1 MNLHK
6 LDKDTVG
13 LANELSGLTAFEGVD
28 RKSLQAVAATG
39 RVVHLPSGWA
49 IMSENTPADSVYV
62 LLAGDTEVR
71 HGSEVVATL
80 SAGALVGE
88 AALIDRRR
96 RNASVI
102 TTSEVRALRLN
113 YDDLPQLFGRHGDVE
128 DVFRRE
134 WERKAAT
141 AAPV

>member
-1 MNLHK
+1 MQLHK
-6 LDKDTVG
+6 QDKE
-13 LANELSGLTAFEGVD
+13 LAALADELGGLTVFEGLD
-28 RKSLQAVAATG
+28 RKSLESVARTG

-62 LLAGDTEVR
+62 VLDGSSEVR
-71 HGSEVVATL
+71 HASEVIATVTT
-80 SAGALVGE
+80 GELVGE
-88 AALIDRRR
+88 AALIDHRR

-102 TTSEVRALRLN
+102 TTSAVRALRLG
-113 YDDLPQLFGRHGDVE
+113 YDDLPALFGRYGDVE

-134 WERKAAT
+134 WERKAAS